1 MVAPEHMD
9 AKSRSETA
17 SDNIVIFSDA
27 TWWQFE
33 TLLAVRGDATVP
45 RMAYL
50 DGQVELMSPS
60 RVHEVTK
67 GTLGRLVETY
77 ADIRGVSVESRGSET
92 LKLPYQERGAE
103 PDECY
108 DIGDGQEFP
117 RLVIEV
123 VKTSRGLNKFRI
135 YAAFEIEE
143 FWRWVDGEFEMYR
156 LTDDGYAPVTESV
169 VLPGITQNVIT
180 ELLTLGSQTAAV
192 RGLRAKL
199 TEGG

>member
-1 MVAPEHMD
+1 M
-9 AKSRSETA
+9 
-17 SDNIVIFSDA
+17 
-27 TWWQFE
+27 
-33 TLLAVRGDATVP
+33 
-45 RMAYL
+45 
-50 DGQVELMSPS
+50 
-60 RVHEVTK
+60 
-67 GTLGRLVETY
+67 ETY

-123 VKTSRGLNKFRI
+123 VKTSRGLDKFRI

-156 LTDDGYAPVTESV
+156 LTDDGYAPVAESV